1 MSFDFDANT
10 ILMSILVSSIGLVC
24 FMYGKRQERF
34 PQMIVGVLPAEAAHR
49 FVSVKD
55 VRRRAVQ
62 GSLRKRWNERRVI
75 RASER
80 NHRVTVNERGE
91 RRFRFVRRAR

>member
-34 PQMIVGVLPAEAAHR
+34 PQMVVGVLLMVYPY
-49 FVSVKD
+49 FVTNLILSAVIAVVLLAGLWLA
-55 VRRRAVQ
+55 VRL
-62 GSLRKRWNERRVI
+62 GW
-75 RASER
+75 
-80 NHRVTVNERGE
+80 
-91 RRFRFVRRAR
+91 